1 MSHPAVRDAALLIL
15 RLAVGVVF
23 VAHGWDILFH
33 TGIIETAGQFSA
45 VGVPDAKIAAYVAC
59 AVQLVCGLGVLLGF
73 ITALF
78 AGCLAIFMGAAFYF
92 VHLGHGIFVN
102 QGGAE
107 YVMVMFAALLAIVVF
122 GPGRASVD
130 GVLTR

>member
-1 MSHPAVRDAALLIL
+1 MNHPAVRDAALLIL
-15 RLAVGVVF
+15 RLALGVVF

-59 AVQLVCGLGVLLGF
+59 AVQLIAGLGVLLGF
-73 ITALF
+73 ITGFF
-78 AGCLAIFMGAAFYF
+78 AGVLAIFMCCAFYF

-107 YVMVMFAALLAIVVF
+107 YVMVMFAALVVLVVF
-122 GPGRASVD
+122 GPGRVSVD